1 MNRAVCAAI
10 GFVALTMTTPTVSFA
25 DTDPNN
31 AMNHYNAGN
40 RSAAIRFGRPG
51 PMTAARSNRSART
64 ARPERARTARANRTR
79 VTRVARPAPRMQAAA
94 KAPAAFAS
102 VNAGAGTPHWVS
114 VARRYKGTNP
124 TGRRSLWCA
133 DFMNYVLKRSGMQ
146 GTSSSMARDFASYG
160 RQLSGPKVGAIAVL
174 SRGRNGGHVGIVT
187 GIEANGNITL
197 LSGNHNRVVG
207 EASYP
212 RGRVIAYVWPSA

>member
-10 GFVALTMTTPTVSFA
+10 GFVALTMATPTVSFA

-40 RSAAIRFGRPG
+40 RTAAIKFGRTAR
-51 PMTAARSNRSART
+51 MQAARPSRASRSARSQRVRT
-64 ARPERARTARANRTR
+64 ARTTPAPATRTARAT
-79 VTRVARPAPRMQAAA
+79 RPAPKAEA
-94 KAPAAFAS
+94 KTSEAYAS
-102 VNAGAGTPHWVS
+102 AGAGTPHWLS

-133 DFMNYVLKRSGMQ
+133 DFMNYVLKRSGMK

-160 RQLSGPKVGAIAVL
+160 RRLSGPKVGAIAVL

-187 GIEANGNITL
+187 GIEEDGRITL
-197 LSGNHNRVVG
+197 ISGNHNKVVG
-207 EASYP
+207 EGSYP
-212 RGRVIAYVWPSA
+212 RSRVIAYVWPTA